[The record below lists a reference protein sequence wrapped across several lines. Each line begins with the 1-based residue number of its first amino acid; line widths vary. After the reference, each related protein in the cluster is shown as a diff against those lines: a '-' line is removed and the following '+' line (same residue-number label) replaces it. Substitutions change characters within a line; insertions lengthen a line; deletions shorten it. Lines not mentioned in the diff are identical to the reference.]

1 MPVDRVADPRRQQ
14 SSVLIDDAV
23 AVFLAG
29 RRSIIVASRDAANRP
44 SLMRAVGARLSA
56 ARDEVTVLLARPQSV
71 QLLADLAASGF
82 IAAVFSEPSTHR
94 TLQLK
99 GRDARIEAAGAD
111 DLALLAPYA
120 DNLAAELSSIGI
132 EDRLARALIATDP
145 GEVVAVRFT
154 PSEIYDQ
161 TPGPKAGAALAR

>member
-1 MPVDRVADPRRQQ
+1 
-14 SSVLIDDAV
+14 
-23 AVFLAG
+23 VFLAG

-56 ARDEVTVLLARPQSV
+56 KRDEVTVLLARSQSV
-71 QLLADLAASGF
+71 QLLADLDASGA
-82 IAAVFSEPSTHR
+82 IAVVFSEPTTHR

-99 GRDARIEAAGAD
+99 GGDVRVEVPTAD

-120 DNLAAELSSIGI
+120 DDFATELAAIGI
-132 EDRLARALIATDP
+132 EQEKARALIAADP
-145 GEVVAVRFT
+145 GDVVAVRFS
-154 PSEIYDQ
+154 PQEIYDQ

>member
-1 MPVDRVADPRRQQ
+1 MPEATPAPA
-14 SSVLIDDAV
+14 LLDDAV
-23 AVFLAG
+23 AAFLAG

-44 SLMRAVGARLSA
+44 SLMRAVGVRLSA
-56 ARDEVTVLLARPQSV
+56 ARDLVTVLLARSQSM
-71 QLLADLAASGF
+71 QLLADIAASGI
-82 IAAVFSEPSTHR
+82 IAVVFSEPSTHR

-99 GRDARIEAAGAD
+99 GRDAHIEAASAD

-132 EDRLARALIATDP
+132 DGRLARALIATDP
-145 GEVVAVRFT
+145 GDVVGVCFT
-154 PSEIYDQ
+154 PTEIYDQ